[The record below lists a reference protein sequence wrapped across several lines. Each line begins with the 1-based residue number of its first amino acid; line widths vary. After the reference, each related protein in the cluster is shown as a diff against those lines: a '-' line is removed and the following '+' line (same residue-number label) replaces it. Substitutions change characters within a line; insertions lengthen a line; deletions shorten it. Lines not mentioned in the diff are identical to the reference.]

1 MCFLFSSLARSILQ
15 NQGGGTRA
23 DVFCSVGCEEARK
36 KRKTDGGCCYAFS
49 FYVEASEASFFSSS
63 VGRRWLFGAF
73 RWRWFFA
80 GGPSGC
86 FCVGVVVSCPGSSL
100 KETERRNRRMR
111 LPCVFYGDKGNSI
124 RKPREKKR
132 GENGDLLPL
141 ESFSLLSSCEDSNQ
155 ERGRREGGGRWARE
169 RGGRGGKR
177 REGRAAV

>member
-1 MCFLFSSLARSILQ
+1 MVFLLAA
-15 NQGGGTRA
+15 RA
-23 DVFCSVGCEEARK
+23 VVG
-36 KRKTDGGCCYAFS
+36 
-49 FYVEASEASFFSSS
+49 
-63 VGRRWLFGAF
+63 
-73 RWRWFFA
+73 
-80 GGPSGC
+80 
-86 FCVGVVVSCPGSSL
+86 VGVVVSCPGSSL

-169 RGGRGGKR
+169 RGGRGKEEG
-177 REGRAAV
+177 REGRRVTVRPSRSEGRAERERGG